1 MSELASLT
9 PALLAL
15 AGPGSAFPGGRHS
28 WPFAWAG
35 DDGGNYAGVWLRDF
49 ISYRRD
55 DSAYPAGW
63 LFDLLAG
70 RFGRDRVFK
79 DVDSLQPGDDFAGE
93 ITAAVGACAVL
104 LAVIGKS
111 WLTRHQLR
119 RADMGNRYCEE

>member
-1 MSELASLT
+1 MAGTMPAS
-9 PALLAL
+9 
-15 AGPGSAFPGGRHS
+15 GYGI
-28 WPFAWAG
+28 
-35 DDGGNYAGVWLRDF
+35 F

-104 LAVIGKS
+104 LAVIGMS
-111 WLTRHQLR
+111 WLTRAREDGR
-119 RADMGNRYCEE
+119 RRLDEPGDLVRGNGVQVYATIRQRWHAVSALSRSLSTGH